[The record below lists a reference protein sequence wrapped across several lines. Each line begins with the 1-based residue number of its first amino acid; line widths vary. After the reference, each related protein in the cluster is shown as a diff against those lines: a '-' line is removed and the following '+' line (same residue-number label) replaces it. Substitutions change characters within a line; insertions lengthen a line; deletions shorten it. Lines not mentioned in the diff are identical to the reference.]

1 MTLTFAVSFAEN
13 GALLRNFLR
22 AHGVSASLARSVKTH
37 GGFWCGGAPIHT
49 DMRVSAGTDIV
60 FALPPERDTTVLP
73 QEMPFC
79 AVYEDMH
86 ALVLNKPAGLT
97 VHPTRGYPDGT
108 LANAFCGEMLRRGA
122 PRAFR
127 PIHRIDRNT
136 SGLVLCAMN
145 EYAAPLLGKS
155 VQKTYYAVVQGSLPD
170 SGEIDAPIG
179 LCAESFIK
187 HCVTPDGKPSVTR
200 YRTLWRG
207 DGLSLA
213 AVTPVTGRTHQIRVH
228 FAALGYPL
236 AGDDFYGGMTDKI
249 CRHALHCGR
258 VTFEDVRTQYGA
270 QTGETVTES
279 AACAPARHTVLCPL
293 PADMAAL
300 LPPKVCACLDA
311 PARGLTMD

>member
-1 MTLTFAVSFAEN
+1 MTLTFMVSHAED

-37 GGFWCGGAPIHT
+37 GGFWCDGAPIHT
-49 DMRVSAGTDIV
+49 NMRVSSGARIA

-73 QEMPFC
+73 QNLPFC
-79 AVYEDMH
+79 AVYEDAH
-86 ALVLNKPAGLT
+86 ALVLEKPAGLT
-97 VHPTRGYPDGT
+97 VHPTLGYPNGT

-145 EYAAPLLGKS
+145 EYAAALLS
-155 VQKTYYAVVQGSLPD
+155 QNAQKIYYAIVQGMLPD
-170 SGEIDAPIG
+170 AGEIDAPIG

-187 HCVTPDGKPSVTR
+187 HCVTPDGRQSVTR

-207 DGLSLA
+207 NGVSLA

-228 FAALGYPL
+228 FAALGSPL
-236 AGDDFYGGMTDKI
+236 AGDDLYGGATDKI
-249 CRHALHCGR
+249 GRHALH
-258 VTFEDVRTQYGA
+258 
-270 QTGETVTES
+270 
-279 AACAPARHTVLCPL
+279 
-293 PADMAAL
+293 
-300 LPPKVCACLDA
+300 
-311 PARGLTMD
+311 